1 MASVSSSC
9 LSSLNPIISSTKH
22 SLFISRISSNKPF
35 PSKSLKF
42 SSSPN
47 PPNPETPPPNSPE
60 TVSDA
65 APPPLDPVKLA
76 FERAKA
82 YKKLSKSGS
91 NLNVEL
97 KPGVGSEGNSVQTG
111 KSGVLSFDGADE
123 QRKMQGGVRVAVES
137 ANEVKGEAKVVTDG
151 TKGGV
156 INTNEGL
163 NDRDGG
169 NLGNKQKGDKK
180 GELSISSIDFIGL
193 GFADKKKSRGL
204 PAGLVPISDP
214 FSVEDLPEV
223 EIIVGDSSKFDDAT
237 VSEIKPTQED
247 DSDFYKP
254 KVSTWGV
261 FPRPGNISKTFGG
274 GRTIRPGDVLE
285 TDEEKA
291 VKEARTKELIAA
303 YKKKFGLTIDAK
315 LKSECEMA
323 LEEGDSLMN
332 DGKLKEAL
340 PYYETIMEKVNFQS
354 ELHGLAALQWSIC
367 QDSLSRPDVAR
378 EMYEKLKSHPNPR
391 VSKKARQFM
400 FSFQAMEMM
409 KVTTSSSFLS
419 NDSSY
424 RNYFEAFLDNKL
436 NYSADE
442 SGIGEGVLNQSLPY
456 VIFLLSPILLVLFA
470 AVQKRI

>member
-1 MASVSSSC
+1 MASVSFSC
-9 LSSLNPIISSTKH
+9 LSSLNPIISSSKH
-22 SLFISRISSNKPF
+22 SLLISRISDKPF

-42 SSSPN
+42 SLSPN

-60 TVSDA
+60 TLSDA

-111 KSGVLSFDGADE
+111 KLSFDGADE
-123 QRKMQGGVRVAVES
+123 QRKMQGGLRITVEG
-137 ANEVKGEAKVVTDG
+137 ATEVKGEAKVVTDG
-151 TKGGV
+151 TKGGE

-163 NDRDGG
+163 KDRERE

-193 GFADKKKSRGL
+193 GFADKRKTRGL

-237 VSEIKPTQED
+237 ASKIKPTQED
-247 DSDFYKP
+247 DSDLYKP

-291 VKEARTKELIAA
+291 AKEARTKELIAA
-303 YKKKFGLTIDAK
+303 YKRKFGLTIDAK
-315 LKSECEMA
+315 LKSECEVA

-332 DGKLKEAL
+332 VGKLKEAL

-367 QDSLSRPDVAR
+367 QDSLSRPDEAR
-378 EMYEKLKSHPNPR
+378 EMYEKLQSHPNPR
-391 VSKKARQFM
+391 VSKKARQFV

-409 KVTTSSSFLS
+409 KVTTRSSFLS

-424 RNYFEAFLDNKL
+424 QNYFEAFLENKL